1 MTVIALCAPPEPHV
15 LPLPLASM
23 SLIRQIQNIRKAGFK
38 QYWRDLQYIGTAKA
52 GTLVGVDRCV
62 VPRWPHHVMRGG
74 C

>member
-1 MTVIALCAPPEPHV
+1 
-15 LPLPLASM
+15 M